1 MGYRLKKDE
10 ALPPK
15 SGRKRMSYPLSN
27 LSTVSFTYDML
38 LGSLALEGR
47 SRDRIQN
54 EHKLR
59 ADIKIDRHTYPQI
72 TSYMIQQA
80 CKKKNTKRDV
90 QQQQLTCVHNRPWQS
105 SQGKREAPNSLDFV
119 LSTLLTLIKELSF
132 LRRFKECNLVGGR
145 AVNSRMDLRM
155 RRGCSLPKDTLCL
168 ANSIPSG
175 TGNRFQ
181 SL

>member
-38 LGSLALEGR
+38 LGSLALKGR

-59 ADIKIDRHTYPQI
+59 ADINIDKHTLP
-72 TSYMIQQA
+72 
-80 CKKKNTKRDV
+80 
-90 QQQQLTCVHNRPWQS
+90 
-105 SQGKREAPNSLDFV
+105 PNNKLHDPA
-119 LSTLLTLIKELSF
+119 
-132 LRRFKECNLVGGR
+132 G
-145 AVNSRMDLRM
+145 M
-155 RRGCSLPKDTLCL
+155 
-168 ANSIPSG
+168 
-175 TGNRFQ
+175 
-181 SL
+181 